1 MDATEMFLLRH
12 RRLHAHVERLT
23 EDLSES
29 QIRERIH
36 PATNPLAWLLWHI
49 ARTEDGAVNL
59 LVFDGRQ
66 VLDEA
71 WSARLRAGHERVGTG
86 MSTDEAVE
94 LSRKVD
100 LNELLAYWRAVGLR
114 TEELVASLRPP
125 DLDEVVTEDRIRR
138 ALERMGAEPI
148 APLVQ
153 QFSRDARRGHFL
165 VWLPLTHNYE
175 HVGQADLVRGILGRP
190 GRF

>member
-23 EDLSES
+23 QDLSES
-29 QIRERIH
+29 QIREPVH

-59 LVFDGRQ
+59 VVFDGRQ
-66 VLDEA
+66 VLDET
-71 WSARLRAGHERVGTG
+71 WSARLKAGHERVGTG
-86 MSTDEAVE
+86 MSTAEAVD
-94 LSRKVD
+94 LSARVD
-100 LNELLAYWRAVGLR
+100 LNELLEYWTAVGQR
-114 TEELVASLRPP
+114 TEGLVASLRPS
-125 DLDEVVTEDRIRR
+125 DLDEVVAEDRIRR
-138 ALERMGAEPI
+138 ALEHMGAEPI
-148 APLVQ
+148 MLLLE

-165 VWLPLTHNYE
+165 AWLPLTHNYE
-175 HVGQADLVRGILGRP
+175 HVGEADLVRGALGRP